1 MKRLTFI
8 LLGCLIL
15 SGCLNSL
22 PEVPDV
28 LKIPNISMPTLPKI
42 PIPKLPKMPK
52 MPKMPRLSLP
62 SLTKLPSIDIYKP
75 TIMQGSILNMK
86 EVDQLQVGM
95 SKEAVMGLIGSPSI
109 IDPFHQYQWDYIN
122 HSIIDG
128 EIEIRYRL
136 KLIFTENILSEI
148 DKSGLEKISNI
159 KVLFFEDRIISD

>member
-8 LLGCLIL
+8 LLGSLIL
-15 SGCLNSL
+15 SGCFNSFPKAPSL
-22 PEVPDV
+22 
-28 LKIPNISMPTLPKI
+28 LKIPKIAIPALPKISMPEL
-42 PIPKLPKMPK
+42 
-52 MPKMPRLSLP
+52 PKMPRLSLP
-62 SLTKLPSIDIYKP
+62 SWTKPKLPSIDIYKP
-75 TIMQGSILNMK
+75 TIMQGSVLDIK
-86 EVDQLQVGM
+86 EVDQLQIGM
-95 SKEAVMGLIGSPSI
+95 SKEAVMSLIGSPSI

-136 KLIFTENILSEI
+136 KLIFTGNILSEI